1 MPYQKDREQKKIDR
15 TNWNDGK
22 QKNTNAKSLNRG
34 QFQNSQTHW
43 YFSRIWGNDC
53 FQSMKWFCNF
63 AMSFSIEFWVFSV
76 VYRNSLV
83 RYIQK
88 MNMEWDWGWV
98 CQIHIHMNLAIKPTA
113 ISTFASMHQYRWRF
127 FKTDLP
133 IRSTLLAFIFFSNS
147 VISFFLYW
155 YD

>member
-113 ISTFASMHQYRWRF
+113 ISTFASMHQYVFLKLIYRF
-127 FKTDLP
+127 DRLSWLSF
-133 IRSTLLAFIFFSNS
+133 FFSNS